1 LSIEVVLTGAPKDP
15 RNPRFSGTQRDRN
28 TPQSPGNFYPVA
40 PREYDSRGDDV
51 PLPEAPPE
59 ILSPTTPGLIQ
70 MEPDF
75 ETESDPLTGRRAARA
90 AATQA
95 LYEAESTGHPAG
107 LALEQIAERDGLE
120 ADVCA
125 FATRIVDAVESNR
138 LTLDDRIAVLAP
150 ARPVSRIDRVD
161 RTILRM
167 ALAELSLVGDDQAPP
182 SVIANEAVE
191 IAKLYGSETSPRF
204 INGVLGTVLR

>member
-1 LSIEVVLTGAPKDP
+1 MPFQALSIEVVLTGAPKDP

-107 LALEQIAERDGLE
+107 HCPPDPVE
-120 ADVCA
+120 VCT
-125 FATRIVDAVESNR
+125 TRFPWCRTPSKQES
-138 LTLDDRIAVLAP
+138 DP
-150 ARPVSRIDRVD
+150 
-161 RTILRM
+161 
-167 ALAELSLVGDDQAPP
+167 
-182 SVIANEAVE
+182 
-191 IAKLYGSETSPRF
+191 
-204 INGVLGTVLR
+204 